1 MSSQRRSMLSLV
13 IRLLRKTAANY
24 EQNKMHPRNLAA
36 IWTPNLIRC
45 ESIQDEMRMLA
56 TSQKFIESLIE
67 LSDQLFG
74 DEDGVGEPEGDE
86 DD

>member
-1 MSSQRRSMLSLV
+1 MLALV

-24 EQNKMHPRNLAA
+24 EQNKMHRRNLAA

-45 ESIQDEMRMLA
+45 ESIQDEMRMLT
-56 TSQKFIESLIE
+56 TSQKFIEVLIE

-74 DEDGVGEPEGDE
+74 DEDRVEDSEGG
-86 DD
+86 DDD

>member
-1 MSSQRRSMLSLV
+1 MLSLV

-45 ESIQDEMRMLA
+45 ESIQEEMRMLA
-56 TSQKFIESLIE
+56 TSQKFIEVLIE
-67 LSDQLFG
+67 LSDNLFG
-74 DEDGVGEPEGDE
+74 RDEDESDNEDE
-86 DD
+86 